1 MTNQHLPSGS
11 TQASQG
17 ASRMQARVASAGL
30 WMRLGI
36 GWQLSIGFV
45 AVAILA
51 LTVNVLLQ
59 GDRTAVRT
67 RTERV
72 MPDLSALP
80 ALAAEPDSQASSIGT
95 PTAATTA
102 AAASIEAGASPNNS
116 RTKGPAARG
125 ASAVLPAAP
134 NPEALLSALDAFRKN
149 VRSIA
154 GASNPDASGPFDNGE
169 AAQFA
174 VDAAVER
181 FMRQPAAAR
190 VDAAALQQFRTLLPA
205 HQFTGRE
212 IARGAARR
220 REILQTYAT
229 RLSAIDTLAKQPLDD
244 SVKVFGRIF
253 ARDSV
258 IAINQS
264 VDGLRLA
271 FNELVIAA
279 PAPAAAIE
287 AMQRAETAFDVT
299 VNEQSSSLARALGA
313 DWVPRLRAAMTDL
326 QASRYALTRLDLAQ
340 LQNLALLDAQS
351 AEVVASVRAA
361 AGQLARK
368 RAAVAAA
375 NRSRQQAAGA
385 AASTTVK
392 PAPVAAP
399 PELPLVRTVT
409 ERITTESATSYSL
422 LWITGG
428 VLLLLLVT
436 SLGTVLSITV
446 PVRRLTEATH
456 RLARGER
463 DVEVPRGGAREID
476 ALSVSF
482 NDMSH
487 QLERAR
493 AELEEQRSNLE
504 FQVTE
509 RTRDLQHLAAHDPLT
524 RLPNRR
530 QLFRHIE
537 AAIARA
543 AADGGSVGVFFLDV
557 DNFKTI
563 NDSLNHE
570 FGDQV
575 LQQASLR
582 LSEAVAPDGFC
593 ARLGG
598 DEFTVVHEGELT
610 TARLGELA
618 ARLVSAFEI
627 PLRVLDQNVKVT
639 VSVGV
644 SVYPEHARA
653 PEGLL
658 RAADTALYRAKESGR
673 SRFVLFDSR
682 MQEAAARTFSIE
694 QGLHGAIERGEFR
707 LHFQPTV
714 RLDGAAPSAVEA
726 LLRWQATDGRLIP
739 PGEFLP
745 VAEQSGMIV
754 QIGEWVMREAVR
766 AAAAWHRGVWPDVRI
781 AVNVSPRQLL
791 DGRFVG
797 FVADLL
803 REYELPARCIE
814 VELTETVLQTGPG
827 TIDALRELRARGVSI
842 ALDDFG
848 TGYSSLS
855 SLEKLPLTRVKLDR
869 GLVSEIDRSPR
880 ALAIAHA
887 IIELCAGLGLD
898 VTAEGVER
906 PSQLALLMQERPMTI
921 QGYLISRPLPEVEWL
936 QLLPLLPALME
947 ELTLTLPSVDAD
959 ADTARLPTL
968 RPAPPKALRRGQRG
982 ESWSIVACA
991 ARARR
996 AGLKCPHEA
1005 QHRDR
1010 RGRSRHP

>member
-1 MTNQHLPSGS
+1 MTNQPLLSDSAPV
-11 TQASQG
+11 ARG

-36 GWQLSIGFV
+36 GWQLSIGFI

-80 ALAAEPDSQASSIGT
+80 ALSAERDSQTSSNDAPASE
-95 PTAATTA
+95 ATTA
-102 AAASIEAGASPNNS
+102 ATSVEAGNAPD
-116 RTKGPAARG
+116 GPRPKARG
-125 ASAVLPAAP
+125 ARGAKAVLPTAP
-134 NPEALLSALDAFRKN
+134 NPDALLGALDAFRNN

-154 GASNPDASGPFDNGE
+154 GASNPEASGPFDNGE
-169 AAQFA
+169 AAQFS

-190 VDAAALQQFRTLLPA
+190 VDAAALKQFRELLPA

-212 IARGAARR
+212 IARGAAQR

-229 RLSAIDTLAKQPLDD
+229 RLSAIETLAKQPLDD

-271 FNELVIAA
+271 FNDLLIAA
-279 PAPAAAIE
+279 PASAAALE
-287 AMQRAETAFDVT
+287 AMQAAETALNAT

-313 DWVPRLRAAMTDL
+313 DWVPRLRAVLTDL
-326 QASRYALTRLDLAQ
+326 QASRYALTRLDQAQ

-351 AEVVASVRAA
+351 AEVVATVRAA

-375 NRSRQQAAGA
+375 NRSRELA
-385 AASTTVK
+385 AATPVPAVVA
-392 PAPVAAP
+392 PAPAATLP
-399 PELPLVRTVT
+399 ALPLVRTVT

-487 QLERAR
+487 QLARAR
-493 AELEEQRSNLE
+493 AELEEQRSKLE
-504 FQVTE
+504 SQVTE
-509 RTRDLQHLAAHDPLT
+509 RTRDLRQLAEHDPLT

-530 QLFRHIE
+530 QLFRHLE

-543 AADGGSVGVFFLDV
+543 ATHGGSVGVFFLDV

-563 NDSLNHE
+563 NDSMNHE

-582 LSEAVAPDGFC
+582 LSDAVAPDGFC

-610 TARLGELA
+610 TARLSELA
-618 ARLVSAFEI
+618 ARLVAAFEV
-627 PLRVLDQNVKVT
+627 PLRVLDQNIK
-639 VSVGV
+639 VSVSIGV

-653 PEGLL
+653 SEGLL

-673 SRFVLFDSR
+673 SRYALFDAG
-682 MQEAAARTFSIE
+682 MQEAAARMFSIE

-714 RLDGAAPSAVEA
+714 RLDGAAPSSVEA
-726 LLRWQATDGRLIP
+726 LLRWQTADGRMISP
-739 PGEFLP
+739 AEFLP

-766 AAAAWHRGVWPDVRI
+766 AAASWQRGVWPDVRI

-803 REYELPARCIE
+803 REHDLPARCIE
-814 VELTETVLQTGPG
+814 VELTENVLQTGPG

-869 GLVSEIDRSPR
+869 GLVSEIDRSAR

-906 PSQLALLMQERPMTI
+906 PSQLALLTLERPMTI
-921 QGYLISRPLPEVEWL
+921 QGYLIARPLSEAELL
-936 QLLPLLPALME
+936 QLLPLLPTLME

-959 ADTARLPTL
+959 TARLPAL
-968 RPAPPKALRRGQRG
+968 RPAPAKALRRGKRG
-982 ESWSIVACA
+982 ES
-991 ARARR
+991 
-996 AGLKCPHEA
+996 
-1005 QHRDR
+1005 
-1010 RGRSRHP
+1010 